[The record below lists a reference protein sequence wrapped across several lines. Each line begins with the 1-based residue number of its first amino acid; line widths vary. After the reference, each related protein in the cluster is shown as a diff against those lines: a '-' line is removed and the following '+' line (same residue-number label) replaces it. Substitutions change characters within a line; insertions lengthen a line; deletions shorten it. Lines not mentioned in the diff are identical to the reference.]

1 MDIHSTYLCKWLKR
15 YLRIHL
21 APVSGVVYENPYY
34 LTRCAKLNVNLW
46 RCGHVTN
53 LGNQPGE
60 LARAAP
66 TPLSLKFHIERE
78 TLEDWLKDQ
87 RSEQTRRNYRQN
99 TAAFFRWLYQEDPSP
114 EVVAGFLQ
122 LEQGQAIAAV
132 VNYRAWLRENGSK
145 EATRNA
151 HIAAIKSL
159 VKFGR
164 KLGKCSYSLEDLTSE
179 PVTAYRDT
187 RGVDA
192 ATYKRMLALCDR
204 STLAGSRDY
213 ALLRLLWDTA
223 LRRGEVSKASLEDL
237 DASRLWILGKGRGSQ
252 KEAITL
258 AGKTQEAIA
267 QWLEVRQQQQGKLKP
282 ADPLFCALD
291 KAHLGQ
297 RLSGTSI
304 YRIVRAKAEAAG
316 VQRIFSPHRVR
327 HSSITAALD
336 TNQGNVRATQQFSR
350 HRSME
355 TVQRYDDNRIDL
367 QGQIANTVADLV

>member
-1 MDIHSTYLCKWLKR
+1 M
-15 YLRIHL
+15 
-21 APVSGVVYENPYY
+21 
-34 LTRCAKLNVNLW
+34 
-46 RCGHVTN
+46 TN
-53 LGNQPGE
+53 LSNQPGE

-66 TPLSLKFHIERE
+66 TPLSLKFHIEQG

-87 RSEQTRRNYRQN
+87 RSRETRRNYRQN

-114 EVVAGFLQ
+114 EVIAGFLQ

-164 KLGKCSYSLEDLTSE
+164 KVGKCSYSLEDITSE

-192 ATYKRMLALCDR
+192 PTYKRMLALCDR

-223 LRRGEVSKASLEDL
+223 LRRGEVSKANLEDL
-237 DASRLWILGKGRGSQ
+237 DASRLFILGKGRGSQ

-258 AGKTQEAIA
+258 AVKTQEAIA
-267 QWLEVRQQQQGKLKP
+267 QWLDLRQQRGKLQP
-282 ADPLFCALD
+282 TDPLFCALD

-304 YRIVRAKAEAAG
+304 YRIVRAYGEAAG
-316 VQRIFSPHRVR
+316 VTRIFSPHRVR

-336 TNQGNVRATQQFSR
+336 ANQGNVRATQQFSR
-350 HRSME
+350 HRSIE
-355 TVQRYDDNRIDL
+355 TVQRYDDNRINL